1 MEEKKGLLDTL
12 NSNRKKEEEM
22 LATMSEQE
30 VKEYMQKKTNAGIE
44 IAKKLGLKVGK

>member
-12 NSNRKKEEEM
+12 NTNREQEEQM